1 MLPIDMGDKAHSHRG
16 WCIRLGLTVA
26 VAGGLLCAP
35 MGPGIELVDGRS
47 GSSLFCSHVEVGR
60 EVVLSFTH
68 SVNRRPVYD
77 TLRVERDRLV
87 IVRSR
92 FDAFGA
98 GMPEATTAEGTLR
111 TGPDGWLEWTIN
123 RPVPEITLR
132 VGWVADHHLEVG
144 ARRLRLADLA
154 EPGSPVTIRTRSV
167 RLLDILKGRCLW

>member
-1 MLPIDMGDKAHSHRG
+1 VQVNVGEVAHHDHGR
-16 WCIRLGLTVA
+16 WVRLGVTAAAATV
-26 VAGGLLCAP
+26 LLLFP
-35 MGPGIELVDGRS
+35 VGPAIELVDGRS
-47 GSSLFCSHVEVGR
+47 GNRLFCSHVEVGR

-77 TLRVERDRLV
+77 TLRVERDGLV

-98 GMPEATTAEGTLR
+98 GMPEATTEEGTLR
-111 TGPDGWLEWTIN
+111 IGPDGWLEWTIN

-132 VGWVADHHLEVG
+132 VGWVADHQLEIG
-144 ARRLRLADLA
+144 ERRLRLADLA